1 MVKPINVLAMESVK
15 NGCSISQA
23 ARAQVVPYST
33 LHDRLSGRVSH
44 PGLRPY
50 LSKCEEKDLSE
61 FLVEVAKAGYGK
73 SRQQVKS
80 LAANAIH
87 GKGLLDTGSK
97 LLNGWYYQFI
107 NRNQQFVLR
116 RETQLLMS
124 EWILS
129 TRKEWKVTFQCC
141 RTHLSSMIY

>member
-1 MVKPINVLAMESVK
+1 MCLAMESVK

-23 ARAQVVPYST
+23 ARAHAVLYST

-44 PGLRPY
+44 GVNPGCRPY

-87 GKGLLDTGSK
+87 DKGLLDTGSK
-97 LLNGWYYQFI
+97 LSNGWYYH
-107 NRNQQFVLR
+107 RYYRLR
-116 RETQLLMS
+116 IQDWKLMTS
-124 EWILS
+124 
-129 TRKEWKVTFQCC
+129 RV
-141 RTHLSSMIY
+141 